1 MTREEILKPL
11 VDSAF
16 AGDITALK
24 AIGDIFQR
32 GDLGSKDIPL
42 ANYIYSLADG
52 KQPKPLFQYMAENLP
67 LPTDSINQKA
77 FEEEQLHLEEVL
89 AFIDEK
95 IHRLRRSID
104 EGISAYFLE
113 ADIQT
118 DRMRKQQDI
127 GRLLQIRQRPYYAR
141 MDVKKEDS
149 NTAYYIGEEY
159 LDGEVVSVW
168 SDFGRHYRAKDETS
182 FTLAGVEYLVTRRRQ
197 INIEDGSLIDVFDE
211 FLNEETSDK
220 GSRFDPF
227 LQKIL
232 AEKRGEENISNIIRS
247 IQKNQNDIIDF
258 DFDKSFIVQGCAGSG
273 KTMILLHRLANLK
286 YNCPD
291 LKWNQVKIITPNSL
305 FNTYIDALSENLGI
319 NMIVRCTMSEYY
331 ILLIARYRDL
341 FNIFGGRRANEKIYA
356 ERHSS
361 KGDENVD
368 TWVSNYVYSK
378 EFAYALSL
386 QLDENRDDIK
396 ISPSRTENKI
406 ETLISKLLQAK
417 RKVHLKNVG
426 VEDSSTLSKIAEQP
440 IQCILYAK
448 VLSLYLLYGAVGPCD
463 SLLCIDEGQGIS
475 ILQYRLLQQV
485 NGPDMRFNI
494 YGDTNQKIS
503 QTSGI
508 DAWETLCGFI
518 QERVGKRNES
528 PSVFEL
534 KENYRNSQ
542 EIVQYYNTKL
552 ATEDRAMGLKVG
564 REVIH
569 ISVAEVETICKL
581 CLLLKHRVVIICNSH
596 DVLPSSLLKICIK
609 NGIEKGKASLMS
621 IAEVR
626 GLEFDTAIV
635 FENEL
640 SRNEK
645 YIAYTRSLSEL
656 YVVTSE
662 TKSTI
667 THSTWQWH
675 KPRKIAPIRLR
686 TTIIDEDRKQ
696 GAQNYNKEPLEK
708 PTDKTSGQIK
718 ASSVHKPKAKTVICS
733 KCRSIVSNY
742 WGKCP
747 QCGSDLIAMPIAPVS
762 SSRQNEYDA
771 FELDEENSF
780 PEELEQKYFGL
791 SDEYNPDDFESD
803 EFEDA
808 TEDSWDGGY

>member
-1 MTREEILKPL
+1 M
-11 VDSAF
+11 
-16 AGDITALK
+16 
-24 AIGDIFQR
+24 
-32 GDLGSKDIPL
+32 
-42 ANYIYSLADG
+42 
-52 KQPKPLFQYMAENLP
+52 
-67 LPTDSINQKA
+67 
-77 FEEEQLHLEEVL
+77 
-89 AFIDEK
+89 
-95 IHRLRRSID
+95 
-104 EGISAYFLE
+104 
-113 ADIQT
+113 
-118 DRMRKQQDI
+118 
-127 GRLLQIRQRPYYAR
+127 
-141 MDVKKEDS
+141 KKLYQH
-149 NTAYYIGEEY
+149 TLGEEY

-211 FLNEETSDK
+211 FLNEEASDK

-247 IQKNQNDIIDF
+247 IQRI
-258 DFDKSFIVQGCAGSG
+258 
-273 KTMILLHRLANLK
+273 
-286 YNCPD
+286 P
-291 LKWNQVKIITPNSL
+291 
-305 FNTYIDALSENLGI
+305 
-319 NMIVRCTMSEYY
+319 
-331 ILLIARYRDL
+331 
-341 FNIFGGRRANEKIYA
+341 
-356 ERHSS
+356 
-361 KGDENVD
+361 
-368 TWVSNYVYSK
+368 
-378 EFAYALSL
+378 
-386 QLDENRDDIK
+386 
-396 ISPSRTENKI
+396 
-406 ETLISKLLQAK
+406 
-417 RKVHLKNVG
+417 
-426 VEDSSTLSKIAEQP
+426 
-440 IQCILYAK
+440 
-448 VLSLYLLYGAVGPCD
+448 
-463 SLLCIDEGQGIS
+463 
-475 ILQYRLLQQV
+475 
-485 NGPDMRFNI
+485 
-494 YGDTNQKIS
+494 

-518 QERVGKRNES
+518 QDRVGERNERL
-528 PSVFEL
+528 PVFEL

-552 ATEDRAMGLKVG
+552 AAEDRAMGLKVG
-564 REVIH
+564 RAVIH

-581 CLLLKHRVVIICNSH
+581 CLLLKNRVVIICNSH
-596 DVLPSSLLKICIK
+596 NVLPSSLLKICIK
-609 NGIEKGKASLMS
+609 NGIEKGKVSLMS

-667 THSTWQWH
+667 THNAWRWRE
-675 KPRKIAPIRLR
+675 PRKIAPIRLR
-686 TTIIDEDRKQ
+686 TTLIDEDGNQ
-696 GAQNYNKEPLEK
+696 GAQNYNKEPSEK
-708 PTDKTSGQIK
+708 PTDKTSGQIRT
-718 ASSVHKPKAKTVICS
+718 SPVHKPEAKTVICS

-742 WGKCP
+742 WGKCL
-747 QCGSDLIAMPIAPVS
+747 QCGADLIAMPAAPIS

>member
-1 MTREEILKPL
+1 M
-11 VDSAF
+11 
-16 AGDITALK
+16 
-24 AIGDIFQR
+24 
-32 GDLGSKDIPL
+32 
-42 ANYIYSLADG
+42 
-52 KQPKPLFQYMAENLP
+52 
-67 LPTDSINQKA
+67 
-77 FEEEQLHLEEVL
+77 
-89 AFIDEK
+89 
-95 IHRLRRSID
+95 
-104 EGISAYFLE
+104 
-113 ADIQT
+113 
-118 DRMRKQQDI
+118 
-127 GRLLQIRQRPYYAR
+127 
-141 MDVKKEDS
+141 
-149 NTAYYIGEEY
+149 
-159 LDGEVVSVW
+159 
-168 SDFGRHYRAKDETS
+168 
-182 FTLAGVEYLVTRRRQ
+182 
-197 INIEDGSLIDVFDE
+197 
-211 FLNEETSDK
+211 
-220 GSRFDPF
+220 
-227 LQKIL
+227 
-232 AEKRGEENISNIIRS
+232 
-247 IQKNQNDIIDF
+247 
-258 DFDKSFIVQGCAGSG
+258 
-273 KTMILLHRLANLK
+273 
-286 YNCPD
+286 
-291 LKWNQVKIITPNSL
+291 
-305 FNTYIDALSENLGI
+305 
-319 NMIVRCTMSEYY
+319 
-331 ILLIARYRDL
+331 
-341 FNIFGGRRANEKIYA
+341 
-356 ERHSS
+356 
-361 KGDENVD
+361 
-368 TWVSNYVYSK
+368 
-378 EFAYALSL
+378 
-386 QLDENRDDIK
+386 
-396 ISPSRTENKI
+396 
-406 ETLISKLLQAK
+406 
-417 RKVHLKNVG
+417 HLKNVG
-426 VEDSSTLSKIAEQP
+426 AEDTSTLSKIAEQP

-494 YGDTNQKIS
+494 YGDTNQRIP

-518 QERVGKRNES
+518 QDRVGERNERL
-528 PSVFEL
+528 PVFEL

-552 ATEDRAMGLKVG
+552 AAEDRAMGLKVG

-667 THSTWQWH
+667 THGTWQWH

-696 GAQNYNKEPLEK
+696 GAQNYNKEPSEK

-808 TEDSWDGGY
+808 TEDSWGGGY